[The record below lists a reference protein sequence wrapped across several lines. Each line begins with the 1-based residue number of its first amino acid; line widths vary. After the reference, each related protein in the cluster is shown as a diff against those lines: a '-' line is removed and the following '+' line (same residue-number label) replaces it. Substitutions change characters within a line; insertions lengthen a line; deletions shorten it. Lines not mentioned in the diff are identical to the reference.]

1 MSPPAR
7 SHSARSTGRGHTAAN
22 ATDAV
27 VTPGAPLS
35 AATAI
40 SAIDQPVLVGDGDD
54 EAVFD
59 GDPAPPGPSEEAPP
73 AGPCPPAG
81 SKASATFCP
90 DALQATAPASAGRT
104 ATVTSVAALE
114 DDGPEDDVPEPLPKA
129 STMASA
135 ASGNPPDAWQPV
147 PAAAPLTAYM
157 AT

>member
-90 DALQATAPASAGRT
+90 DALQATAPASAGLT

-114 DDGPEDDVPEPLPKA
+114 DDGPEDDVPEPLPT
-129 STMASA
+129 SNTMAPS
-135 ASGNPPDAWQPV
+135 SPRNPPAPRQPR
-147 PAAAPLTAYM
+147 PGR
-157 AT
+157 